1 MEFFE
6 DVFKIIK
13 EDGWRASVDLKDVF
27 FTIPVH
33 ILHQKN
39 FKSKSFI
46 KFWKFLVMANRYW
59 DAMRV
64 FTKML
69 KPVLGY
75 PRQQCHLSIVLFDD
89 SYLQAD
95 IGQECIRNTNVT
107 VDILNILENTW
118 KKKSF
123 NTNSKGWISWIL
135 DLLWAADFEN
145 KFFLSIPATT
155 TQQLSS
161 IMGLVT
167 SLFPA
172 TPLGRLHCRVL
183 EREWLFLLRK
193 ADGNFDAKTNSLNEF
208 IKE

>member
-39 FKSKSFI
+39 FKFKSFI

-145 KFFLSIPATT
+145 KIFLSIPATT
-155 TQQLSS
+155 IRQLSS
-161 IMGLVT
+161 IMGLVI

>member
-1 MEFFE
+1 
-6 DVFKIIK
+6 
-13 EDGWRASVDLKDVF
+13 
-27 FTIPVH
+27 
-33 ILHQKN
+33 
-39 FKSKSFI
+39 
-46 KFWKFLVMANRYW
+46 
-59 DAMRV
+59 MRV

-69 KPVLGY
+69 KPVLRY

-145 KFFLSIPATT
+145 KIFLSIPATT
-155 TQQLSS
+155 IRQLSS
-161 IMGLVT
+161 IMGLVI

-172 TPLGRLHCRVL
+172 TPLSRLYCRVL
-183 EREWLFLLRK
+183 ERELLFLLRK
-193 ADGNFDAKTNSLNEF
+193 AGGNFDAKRNSLNEF
-208 IKE
+208 AKV

>member
-33 ILHQKN
+33 ILHQKK
-39 FKSKSFI
+39 FKFKSFI

-145 KFFLSIPATT
+145 KIFLSIPATT
-155 TQQLSS
+155 IRQLSS
-161 IMGLVT
+161 IMGLVI